1 MQVQMMFEL
10 CGITKESNESI
21 MGKVKLSNS
30 TQMFIK
36 LSFFLRNLRT
46 LRDLIQQIEDN
57 ISQKVLMIQAECTLE
72 KHLTI

>member
-10 CGITKESNESI
+10 CGITKESTESK

-30 TQMFIK
+30 TQMVIK
-36 LSFFLRNLRT
+36 LSFFQRNLKT

-57 ISQKVLMIQAECTLE
+57 ISQKVQMIQAECTLE
-72 KHLTI
+72 KHLII

>member
-10 CGITKESNESI
+10 CGITKELTESI
-21 MGKVKLSNS
+21 MEKVKLSNS